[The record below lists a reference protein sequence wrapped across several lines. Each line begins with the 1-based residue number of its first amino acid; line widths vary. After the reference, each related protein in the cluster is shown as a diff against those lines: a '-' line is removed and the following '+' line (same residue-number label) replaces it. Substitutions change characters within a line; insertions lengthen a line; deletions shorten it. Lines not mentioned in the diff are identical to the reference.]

1 MGGIFGDFFDLNR
14 DGNMDPFEHS
24 LEWYVL
30 MGGLSDS
37 EEIDEFE
44 SEDEDGFEDEYDY
57 EDEDEEEQG
66 YDFGIESASFARRME
81 EAARNFTHIE
91 KGGSIDE
98 YVAAVTRSFLY
109 LAHADNDEKNYS
121 RLVAW
126 VEEWMGE

>member
-1 MGGIFGDFFDLNR
+1 
-14 DGNMDPFEHS
+14 MDPFEHS
-24 LEWYVL
+24 LEWHVL

-57 EDEDEEEQG
+57 EDEEDEEC
-66 YDFGIESASFARRME
+66 DFGIESASFARRME

-91 KGGSIDE
+91 NGGSIDE

-109 LAHADNDEKNYS
+109 LAHADNDEKNYR

-126 VEEWMGE
+126 VEEWMGELR